1 MSYTLESF
9 PGHLQTE
16 LAGSTSSLS
25 VSLTRSTHA
34 PFILLPGIH
43 GTAHG
48 AAAAKNPYLT
58 VLNKTT
64 YDALTVKPLIA
75 SIPKSGHLLELSL
88 LWKSGTDATTGVT
101 TAPVVRVFGV
111 MPAPI
116 GHPRRLANAK
126 QIESA
131 SWAATPA
138 APFNLATFMPL
149 MTVASTPSAAAVLPA
164 TTAIQYQ
171 VVPGEVWGVTEP
183 IQVYLAGADAIVA
196 TLETSAVINGTGTTC
211 HLLARVIDA

>member
-9 PGHLQTE
+9 PGRLQTE

-34 PFILLPGIH
+34 PFILLPGIT
-43 GTAHG
+43 GSAN
-48 AAAAKNPYLT
+48 AQPRNPYLT
-58 VLNKTT
+58 VLDQTT

-88 LWKSGTDATTGVT
+88 LWKSDKNATTGVT

-116 GHPRRLANAK
+116 GHPRRLGNAK

-138 APFNLATFMPL
+138 APFNLATFVPL
-149 MTVASTPSAAAVLPA
+149 MTQEATPSSAAILPT

-171 VVPGEVWGVTEP
+171 VTSGEVWGVTEP
-183 IQVYLAGADAIVA
+183 ILLYLAGADAIVA
-196 TLETSAVINGTGTTC
+196 TLETAAVVDQTSASTC

>member
-9 PGHLQTE
+9 PGRLQTE

-34 PFILLPGIH
+34 PFILLPGIT
-43 GTAHG
+43 GTPNG
-48 AAAAKNPYLT
+48 LPKNPYLT
-58 VLNKTT
+58 VLDKTT
-64 YDALTVKPLIA
+64 YDGLAVKPLIA

-88 LWKSGTDATTGVT
+88 LWKSGTNATTGVT

-116 GHPRRLANAK
+116 GTPRRLANAK
-126 QIESA
+126 QIEA
-131 SWAATPA
+131 NSWAAAPA
-138 APFNLATFMPL
+138 APFNLATFVPL
-149 MTVASTPSAAAVLPA
+149 MTLEATPSAAVTLPT

-171 VVPGEVWGVTEP
+171 VVSGEVWGVTEP

-196 TLETSAVINGTGTTC
+196 TLETAAVVDGTGTTC